1 MKVTINIEEDLL
13 NFCRASE
20 GVCADNDNTRSYLHR
35 VRDAVA
41 YGKVEDVI
49 EVGDIVKV
57 YGDVADE
64 IYGIITKV
72 LRDGCNYLVLFKDGH
87 ISAIGRSNLSKI
99 GPNYKG
105 LLDEIFQTIEC

>member
-1 MKVTINIEEDLL
+1 MKVTINIGEDLL
-13 NFCRASE
+13 DFCRASK
-20 GVCADNDNTRSYLHR
+20 GVCADNDATKKFLHR

-41 YGKVEDVI
+41 CGKVEEVI

-57 YGDVADE
+57 YGDAADE

-87 ISAIGRSNLSKI
+87 VSAIGRNNLSKI
-99 GPNYKG
+99 GPNYRG
-105 LLDEIFQTIEC
+105 LLLEIFQMIEC